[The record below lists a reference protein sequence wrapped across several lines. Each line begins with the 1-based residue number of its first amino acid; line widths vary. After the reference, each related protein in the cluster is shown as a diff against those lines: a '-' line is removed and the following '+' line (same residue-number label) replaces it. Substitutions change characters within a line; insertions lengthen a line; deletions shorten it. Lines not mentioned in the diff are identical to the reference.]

1 MIPTY
6 HLLVAGTLGIGV
18 YQASGSWESGVAT
31 VAAGV
36 LPDADHLLDY
46 YNWLVRRQPHHMFY
60 LFHGWEYLGL
70 FLVVAALLSW
80 PALVMGITL
89 GYASHILGDYL
100 THQRHAASY
109 SLLYR
114 ARHGFRSR
122 SFLPEDLYARFEAN
136 NGLIRGYHGS
146 ASMVWVLRSVLL
158 RCLPLPRGVGIRRD
172 DEKRRHSL

>member
-18 YQASGSWESGVAT
+18 YQASGSWEAGVAT

-46 YNWLVRRQPHHMFY
+46 YNWLVRRRLHHMFY

-80 PALVMGITL
+80 PGLVIGVTL
-89 GYASHILGDYL
+89 GYASHVVGDYL
-100 THQRHAASY
+100 THHRNAASY

-114 ARHGFRSR
+114 ARHGFCSR
-122 SFLPEDLYARFEAN
+122 SILSEYLYARFEAN
-136 NGLIRGYHGS
+136 IRLMIEHDGS
-146 ASMVWVLRSVLL
+146 SSMVGVLRRLPL
-158 RCLPLPRGVGIRRD
+158 RCLPLPRGMRRD
-172 DEKRRHSL
+172 NRDRRH